1 MKIKI
6 YRGTKEIG
14 GTCVELTANNGKVLW
29 VDLGAP
35 LDKSN
40 PDTSYSTNKVD
51 ALLISHSH
59 QDHWGLMES
68 VGADVPV
75 FIGNVTLDLINATK
89 LFLGVPPPNCNFQT
103 FSAWEDIL
111 IAGTFKVK
119 PYLVDHSSPEAFAFV
134 IEADDQ
140 RIFYTGD
147 FRSTGRKKK
156 LFENMIAKPPG
167 NINLMLTE
175 GTMVNRSNHLYST
188 EEAVEHAIQEVIK
201 NQTNITFVV
210 SSAQNIDRFC
220 SVYRCCIKEHK
231 TLIIDIY
238 TAWVLDEVHKVSP
251 NTPTVDADNIMVYNS
266 DRQLETIKGVEYDSF
281 RKRVVSK
288 SIENGI
294 FSNPRKY
301 VNFLRCPNTNLVDKL
316 LPHGEINLIYSQWEG
331 YLKEEHKT
339 YATDPI
345 NSMVR
350 DNKVTYQAIHTSGHA
365 TTDDVIALAKAIN
378 PKIIVPIHTENPK
391 KMKDELGK
399 GGLTQVEV
407 WEDSKEYLLLNSN
420 L

>member
-35 LDKSN
+35 LDKTN
-40 PDTSYSTNKVD
+40 PDTSYSTNRVD

-68 VGADVPV
+68 VVSDVPV
-75 FIGNVTLDLINATK
+75 FIGNLTLDLINATK
-89 LFLGVPPPNCNFQT
+89 LFLGVPSPNCNFQT
-103 FSAWEDIL
+103 FLPWKEIL
-111 IAGTFKVK
+111 IAGTFKVT

-134 IEADDQ
+134 IEADGQ
-140 RIFYTGD
+140 RVFYTGD

-156 LFENMIAKPPG
+156 LFDNMIAKPPH
-167 NINLMLTE
+167 NIDLMLTE
-175 GTMVNRSNHLYST
+175 GTMVNRINHLYST
-188 EEAVEHAIQEVIK
+188 EEAVEHAIQEVIE

-220 SVYRCCIKEHK
+220 SVYRCCIKAHK
-231 TLIIDIY
+231 TLVIDIY
-238 TAWVLDEVHKVSP
+238 TAWVLDEVHKVSS
-251 NTPTVDADNIMVYNS
+251 NTPTVDADNITVYNS
-266 DRQLETIKGVEYDSF
+266 SGQLETISVPEFESF
-281 RKRVVSK
+281 KERVVRK
-288 SIENGI
+288 SIGNKV
-294 FSNPRKY
+294 FPNPGQY
-301 VNFLRCPNTNLVDKL
+301 VYFLRCPSTNLVEAI

-331 YLKEEHKT
+331 YLKSEHKT
-339 YATDPI
+339 YATDLI

-378 PKIIVPIHTENPK
+378 TKIIVPIHTENPE
-391 KMKDELGK
+391 KMKAELGK
-399 GGLTQVEV
+399 AGLQQVEV
-407 WEDSKEYLLLNSN
+407 WEDGREYN